1 MQYSL
6 ERFKNEE
13 LFEIE
18 PREELAKDLEAAQN
32 EAILNDVY
40 TNGMPFFTLRADG
53 KIIVIYGFVYV
64 GCGTYMPMVIASKY
78 IHKHIRKVIQV
89 FYEYFA
95 TYVPKDCRR
104 LEAYCDIMDEKAL
117 RLARHFGFDIIGIR
131 HYASARGN
139 DQAILEK
146 MVLHEIRKV
155 RTQW

>member
-1 MQYSL
+1 MQYSVD
-6 ERFKNEE
+6 RFKREDFN
-13 LFEIE
+13 EIE
-18 PREELAKDLEAAQN
+18 PREELIEDLEAAKN
-32 EAILNDVY
+32 EAIINDVY

-53 KIIVIYGFVYV
+53 EIIAIYGFIYV
-64 GCGTYMPMVIASKY
+64 GCGTYMPNLLAGKNM
-78 IHKHIRKVIQV
+78 HRHIRRVMHA

-117 RLARHFGFDIIGIR
+117 RLAKHFGFDIIGIR